1 MSRYFEFKM
10 LLIMGW
16 RYKVCVCVC
25 RREEKSEQ
33 LLDCRQELEN
43 LEKELRRIQQEVKT
57 LHGTL

>member
-1 MSRYFEFKM
+1 M
-10 LLIMGW
+10 
-16 RYKVCVCVC
+16 CVCVC